1 MSRQHGSWS
10 HDLVQV
16 LSEEGVGWYRVLPLL
31 AGASLFM
38 MTAPWCRD
46 HPAWALSLG
55 LWVGHGITDG
65 LSGWMGR
72 RRPRG
77 LHRRLP
83 LLLVL
88 ALIVGASLGWTL
100 ELAMTTAVLDGSDR
114 TTRFWLH
121 LGFGAA
127 LIGLPL
133 LQGLRR
139 VRALRRVEQER
150 ALLRAELMLLQ
161 AQIEPHFLFNTLA
174 TLRSFVRQKS
184 ALALPLLDAIT
195 GLLEGTL
202 ERLRHHEH
210 STLGEELEMVR
221 HYLAIMA
228 MRLGDR
234 LVHRIA
240 VDHALHGFRLPPLM
254 LQPLVENAIRHGI
267 ECSEAGGRVDV
278 EAHVVEDQLRL
289 HVTNSGSPLNA
300 TSSASVNTGHGMA
313 LPNLRQ
319 RLQALYGDRA
329 SLILATHP
337 DGRTEAT
344 LLLPH
349 P

>member
-1 MSRQHGSWS
+1 MNLHHGPWS
-10 HDLVQV
+10 PDLAQV
-16 LSEEGVGWYRVLPLL
+16 LNEDGVGWHRVFPLL
-31 AGASLFM
+31 AGAGVFL
-38 MTAPWCRD
+38 MTAPWLRE

-55 LWVGHGITDG
+55 LWAGHGITDG
-65 LSGWMGR
+65 LSGWIGR
-72 RRPRG
+72 HGSPA

-88 ALIVGASLGWTL
+88 ALMAGASLGWAL
-100 ELAMTTAVLDGSDR
+100 ELEMTTAVLDGSDR
-114 TTRFWLH
+114 ITRFWLH

-174 TLRSFVRQKS
+174 TLRSFVRQGS
-184 ALALPLLDAIT
+184 DRALPLLDAIT

-202 ERLRHHEH
+202 ERLRQHEH
-210 STLGEELEMVR
+210 STLGEEVEMLR

-234 LVHRIA
+234 LVHRIE
-240 VDHALHGFRLPPLM
+240 VDAALHSVRLPPLM

-267 ECSEAGGRVDV
+267 ECSEDGGQVHV
-278 EAHVVEDQLRL
+278 SAHVVDDQLRL
-289 HVTNSGSPLNA
+289 HITNSGGAFHAPSN
-300 TSSASVNTGHGMA
+300 VGHGMA
-313 LPNLRQ
+313 LTNLRQ

-329 SLILATHP
+329 SLVLAAKP
-337 DGRTEAT
+337 DGLTEAT
-344 LLLPH
+344 LILPH